1 MKRQT
6 RLYFTR
12 ERMRQVRNST
22 FAQAAEPST
31 KGPVQAER
39 TAGTADSDGI
49 SMDTKDK
56 SSHKSGI
63 RITEKESPS
72 LKSKLRE
79 EKFSSANEAAKL
91 RFKKAETSAVK
102 TETPPARRRVAGKMA
117 EQAVSSALHEKVSE
131 YEEDNVGVEAANRSG
146 QAVEAA
152 SETVE
157 NVRYGRKLRAYRSA
171 EKLEKQ
177 AAGQEYRSAEKL
189 EKQAAGQELHAMYEK
204 KMAMNPEAASN
215 PISRWRQKQA
225 IRKEYQAAR
234 AGRTAGQAASGTAS
248 AGSAVTSFSSS
259 VRNFFGGGDTSGLF
273 HHAHPESRR
282 KIPAHHHRHMCCSFH
297 ARIRNDV
304 FLFPP
309 CPGRF
314 GGPAQCDVYRRG

>member
-177 AAGQEYRSAEKL
+177 AAGQE
-189 EKQAAGQELHAMYEK
+189 LHAMYEK

-215 PISRWRQKQA
+215 PISRWRQ
-225 IRKEYQAAR
+225 RR
-234 AGRTAGQAASGTAS
+234 GRHVG
-248 AGSAVTSFSSS
+248 AVP
-259 VRNFFGGGDTSGLF
+259 
-273 HHAHPESRR
+273 HAHPESRR
-282 KIPAHHHRHMCCSFH
+282 KIPAHHHRHMCSSFH
-297 ARIRNDV
+297 ARVRNDV
-304 FLFPP
+304 FLFPT

-314 GGPAQCDVYRRG
+314 GSPAQCDIYRRR